1 MSNLPPKDESGQNCV
16 QISCLQVAEDAES
29 SWQGAQMFKLH
40 FQPDIIYASSRCD
53 PELLDQLKEAYEDM
67 AMEHTDEAEQHGKT
81 KSCPIR
87 LEKASSFTTDQ
98 VRFPN
103 LFPLLR
109 PQVNDVLHFAHLDC
123 A

>member
-1 MSNLPPKDESGQNCV
+1 
-16 QISCLQVAEDAES
+16 
-29 SWQGAQMFKLH
+29 MFKLH